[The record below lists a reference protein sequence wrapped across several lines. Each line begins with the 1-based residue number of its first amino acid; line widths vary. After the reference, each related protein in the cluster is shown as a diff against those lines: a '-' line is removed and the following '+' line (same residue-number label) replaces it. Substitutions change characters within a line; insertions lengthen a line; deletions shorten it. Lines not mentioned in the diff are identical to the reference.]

1 MFEVCYNVTIE
12 RKIYLKCVYRKRCIM
27 KNESNL
33 EPDYKEM
40 YFKMVRASEA
50 AIRAL
55 ADAQRN
61 CEEIYIEEE

>member
-1 MFEVCYNVTIE
+1 
-12 RKIYLKCVYRKRCIM
+12 M

-61 CEEIYIEEE
+61 CEEIYVEAGAEADSKLLIDTRDTL